1 MSTTTP
7 PHADDARDQ
16 ISDAIDQLILPDLP
30 EGTKVFW
37 QELRETTS
45 ALVVV
50 EDRGGSG
57 PYFISVQYD
66 HVAGVSCRS
75 SQGDAWEFGWE
86 A

>member
-1 MSTTTP
+1 MSAAT
-7 PHADDARDQ
+7 ARDQ

-30 EGTKVFW
+30 EGTKVYW
-37 QELRETTS
+37 QEPQETTS

-50 EDRGGSG
+50 EDRRGSG

-66 HVAGVSCRS
+66 HVTGVSCRS
-75 SQGDAWEFGWE
+75 SQGDAWELGWE